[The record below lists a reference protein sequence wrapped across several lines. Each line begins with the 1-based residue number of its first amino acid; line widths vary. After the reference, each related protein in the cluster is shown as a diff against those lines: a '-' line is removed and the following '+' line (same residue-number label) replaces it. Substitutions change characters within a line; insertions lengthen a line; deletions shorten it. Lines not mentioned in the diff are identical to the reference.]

1 MSLII
6 EGLSRPLMPSVRCL
20 TNELQKI
27 QIQNSVGMI
36 VTIAEGPN
44 PFGFL
49 VPRSY
54 PAFCLLDALSFL
66 PVPNVD
72 GWSLVLLGLLVN
84 LLLYFLLGYL
94 MDYTVSRFWNR

>member
-1 MSLII
+1 MNFRRYKFRIL
-6 EGLSRPLMPSVRCL
+6 LPLVCIVVTALPA
-20 TNELQKI
+20 
-27 QIQNSVGMI
+27 VGMI